1 MPKNFAVTL
10 AGTQE
15 APPNASAASGTG
27 IVVWDTATDTATY
40 ACTLRGL
47 DFGSALGLPPQTATT
62 ADDVTAMHFHNGARG
77 AAGPVV
83 FGQIGPAQ
91 DTDDLGVVLNAD
103 GSWTV
108 LGAWET
114 TDPASVPIATFAA
127 ALDATPLGSDAPLY
141 WNVHTTTFPG
151 GEIRG
156 QLVAASDLTIIG

>member
-1 MPKNFAVTL
+1 MPMNFSVTL
-10 AGTQE
+10 TGPQE
-15 APPNASAASGTG
+15 VPPNASAASGVG
-27 IVVWDTATDTATY
+27 IVVWDAATETAAY
-40 ACTLRGL
+40 AFTVRGL
-47 DFGSALGLPPQTATT
+47 DLGPLLGQPPQTATT

-77 AAGPVV
+77 EAGPVV

-103 GSWTV
+103 GSWTI

-114 TDPASVPIATFAA
+114 TDPATASIADFAA

-141 WNVHTTTFPG
+141 WNIHTTMFPM

-156 QLVAASDLTIIG
+156 QLVAASDLTVVG